1 MFFFWGEKS
10 KLHIIQASEDE
21 GVGTG
26 DRTTHIFWIDIHGNP
41 EAVHIELQFS
51 QLKSSIRA

>member
-1 MFFFWGEKS
+1 MLFGGKKT

-26 DRTTHIFWIDIHGNP
+26 DRANHVFWINIHGNP